1 MFNDQAMAVTRLVQS
16 AREVKTYTMFTNA
29 EPDDSQ
35 SHRHSNHLSRTANMA
50 TGCGQTGSH
59 MQGDSRRN
67 SDTSL
72 EVQEVGCQHLATWHR
87 DVIPWQ
93 GSIVHQ
99 RHPYVNITKLRNVL
113 TNKPVFV
120 RNRAYWEILHF
131 CLAPRACL
139 LEHTHTPST
148 HTHL

>member
-1 MFNDQAMAVTRLVQS
+1 MYFFFFFTLSTCLMIRLWLLQDLYKVPGRLRHTRCLQMLNLMTVSHTDTAITCLVRPTWRQDVDRQA
-16 AREVKTYTMFTNA
+16 
-29 EPDDSQ
+29 
-35 SHRHSNHLSRTANMA
+35 
-50 TGCGQTGSH
+50 SH

-120 RNRAYWEILHF
+120 RNRAY
-131 CLAPRACL
+131 
-139 LEHTHTPST
+139 
-148 HTHL
+148 